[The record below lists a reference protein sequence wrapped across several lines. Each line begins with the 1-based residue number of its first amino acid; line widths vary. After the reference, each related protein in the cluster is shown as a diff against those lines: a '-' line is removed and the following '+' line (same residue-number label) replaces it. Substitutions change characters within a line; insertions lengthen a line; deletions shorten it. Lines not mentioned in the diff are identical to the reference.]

1 MTRGAWDARED
12 DADAVDDDARRA
24 RGGRAR
30 DEVSSTRRGDE
41 GDDDADDDG
50 AEGRGTTARDGD
62 ESGDGRGGWGDV
74 RRGGVRDVVRG
85 VVRDGESARDERGA
99 GDGEGDEDQRAR
111 LGEVR
116 GDFG

>member
-1 MTRGAWDARED
+1 VTRGAWDARED
-12 DADAVDDDARRA
+12 DADAVDVDSRRA

-41 GDDDADDDG
+41 GDDDADDDD
-50 AEGRGTTARDGD
+50 EGRGTTARDGD